1 MSCSDN
7 KRSYTTYQNY
17 LATKNQTG
25 CCCYLV
31 GPTGPTG
38 PSTSSTAGTLASQ
51 ASIPGTE
58 GDLLFKSGGDLSSAV
73 APYNLN
79 WSASNVFDISASN
92 VFIHSGITTSTI
104 KVTETAGHGGKIQLM
119 ELSSP
124 SKHYVALKAPDAIS
138 NDITFTLPLKY
149 PGADGAILVGDR
161 TGELRWVSSP
171 LGSSSPLPSGYLS
184 PVIELSTL
192 QGDASY
198 AVMTPAKDTYVARF
212 LPPRSAMY
220 NKITIGLIA
229 TSFPPS
235 GSVQACVYV
244 ADNMNKDHTYTCI
257 AQSTDIG
264 IPSAANFSTEQ
275 TVFLPII
282 FNTPFSLTDTSGH
295 LVALKWKP
303 ADSLSPLH
311 VAGQSYNP
319 THTGTSGWLYDSTGS
334 SIPLSIDISTL
345 NNSIFTMWIRIS

>member
-25 CCCYLV
+25 CCGYLV

-119 ELSSP
+119 ELRSP
-124 SKHYVALKAPDAIS
+124 IKHYVALKAPDAIS
-138 NDITFTLPLKY
+138 KNFT
-149 PGADGAILVGDR
+149 AFV
-161 TGELRWVSSP
+161 
-171 LGSSSPLPSGYLS
+171 
-184 PVIELSTL
+184 
-192 QGDASY
+192 
-198 AVMTPAKDTYVARF
+198 
-212 LPPRSAMY
+212 
-220 NKITIGLIA
+220 LINA
-229 TSFPPS
+229 H
-235 GSVQACVYV
+235 
-244 ADNMNKDHTYTCI
+244 K
-257 AQSTDIG
+257 
-264 IPSAANFSTEQ
+264 
-275 TVFLPII
+275 
-282 FNTPFSLTDTSGH
+282 
-295 LVALKWKP
+295 
-303 ADSLSPLH
+303 
-311 VAGQSYNP
+311 
-319 THTGTSGWLYDSTGS
+319 
-334 SIPLSIDISTL
+334 
-345 NNSIFTMWIRIS
+345 